1 VRSWQRYDVYTAG
14 GNVGAINIMESAI
27 RKSRCQKELVET
39 KLLIFLGM
47 DRLVFICNVV
57 EKSRI
62 VMDWETQRHGQG
74 KRNVH
79 QRKDS
84 EMISKTVRKVRAGA
98 QIRVLKIG
106 IP

>member
-1 VRSWQRYDVYTAG
+1 
-14 GNVGAINIMESAI
+14 MESAI